1 MKFETRREREQR
13 LKRQRRSGIAGML
26 VAFLLVTII
35 GIALW
40 NGKQSLAA
48 KNVEYESQKAVLQE
62 KIKEQETRQAEI
74 EQYKKYIQTKK
85 FVEEVAKDKFGL
97 LYPDELVFKPK

>member
-13 LKRQRRSGIAGML
+13 LRRQRRSGIAGML

-35 GIALW
+35 GIAMW

-62 KIKEQETRQAEI
+62 KIKEQETRQAEL

-97 LYPDELVFKPK
+97 LYPDELVFKPE

>member
-1 MKFETRREREQR
+1 MKFETRRERKQR
-13 LKRQRRSGIAGML
+13 LRRQRRSGIAGML

-35 GIALW
+35 GIAMW

-62 KIKEQETRQAEI
+62 KIKEQETRQAEL

-97 LYPDELVFKPK
+97 LYPDELVFKPE

>member
-26 VAFLLVTII
+26 VAFLLVTVI

-62 KIKEQETRQAEI
+62 KIKEQEIRQDELV
-74 EQYKKYIQTKK
+74 QYKKYIQTKK

-97 LYPDELVFKPK
+97 LYPDELVFKPE